1 MKKKFYAY
9 LIPSKERQG
18 ITDNWLECERYVKGV
33 YGARYRG
40 FDSRAE
46 AAEWLHGG
54 AKYKNPEFTPTPNG
68 GLRRSMKRP
77 PLGVG
82 VYFDAGTGRGDGVE
96 ISVTDEKGR
105 DLLGRVLAKSK
116 INKFGKHLVAH
127 AEATNNYGE
136 LLALNYALKYAMK
149 EEEKSV
155 FGDSKLVIDYWSK
168 RQIKKKDVAA
178 KTVKLAMEVAALRE
192 SFEEG
197 GGVVSRIPGGDNPAD
212 LGFHR

>member
-18 ITDNWLECERYVKGV
+18 ITDNWQDCERKVKGV

-40 FDSRAE
+40 FDSRAL
-46 AAEWLHGG
+46 AAEWLHSG
-54 AKYKNPEFTPTPNG
+54 AVYEIKPKKAKTVLQP
-68 GLRRSMKRP
+68 
-77 PLGVG
+77 G
-82 VYFDAGTGRGDGVE
+82 VYFDAGTGRGEGVE
-96 ISVTDEKGR
+96 ISVTDEKGH

-116 INKFGKHLVAH
+116 LNKFGKHLVAH
-127 AEATNNYGE
+127 TDATNNYGE
-136 LLALNYALKYAMK
+136 LLALKYALKYALK
-149 EEEKSV
+149 EEEKSI

-168 RQIKKKDVAA
+168 YQIKRKDVAA
-178 KTVKLAMEVAALRE
+178 KTVKLAEEVSGLRE
-192 SFEEG
+192 KFEEG